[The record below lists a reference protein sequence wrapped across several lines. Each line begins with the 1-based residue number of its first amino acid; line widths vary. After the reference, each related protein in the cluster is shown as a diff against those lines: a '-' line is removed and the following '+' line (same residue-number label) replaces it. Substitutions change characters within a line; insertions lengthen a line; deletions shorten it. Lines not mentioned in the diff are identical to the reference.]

1 MKNKINNKV
10 GDYLYFKPWNYQQY
24 AINHIIDHEAS
35 GLFLDM
41 GMGKTVSS
49 LTAIE
54 DLLLLGEATKVLV
67 IAPKRVAEDTWSTE
81 VEKWDHLKHLRISKI
96 LGTPKKREEA
106 AESDAD
112 IYVTNRENVE
122 WLVDNYFKNWKW
134 DTLIIDE
141 LSSFK
146 SSKAK
151 RFRAL
156 KKVRPYCKR
165 IVGLTGT
172 PAPNSLIDLWPQLYL
187 LDGGERLGKTI
198 TGYRERYFVPGDR
211 NQFVVFNYNLREGAE
226 EAIHNKISDICVSMK
241 ADDYLDMP
249 ERIDNIVRID
259 MPKKALKE
267 YEELEKE
274 LIIQLDDEDIS
285 ASNSAVLT
293 GKLLQMCNGAIYADE
308 TKEVINIHDEKLN
321 ALMDIIEAANGK
333 PVLIFYSFKHDLIR
347 IKDYLKKNKIKGHEL
362 GCSEDI
368 KKWNDGEIP
377 VLLLHPASAGHGL
390 NLQYGGNIIV
400 WFGLTW
406 SLELYQ
412 QACARLYRQ
421 GQKESVV
428 IHHIIA
434 RSTVDE
440 DVMKALQGKEINQ
453 NLLLEAVKARI
464 KNQ

>member
-1 MKNKINNKV
+1 MN
-10 GDYLYFKPWNYQQY
+10 FKPWNYQKY
-24 AINHIIDHEAS
+24 AINHILDHEAS

-49 LTAIE
+49 LTAID
-54 DLLLLGEATKVLV
+54 DLLFLGEATKVLV

-96 LGTPKKREEA
+96 LGTPRKRLEA

-122 WLVDNYFKNWKW
+122 WLVDNYFKHWKW

-156 KKVRPYCKR
+156 KKVRPYFKR

-226 EAIHNKISDICVSMK
+226 EAIHNKISDICISMK

-249 ERIDNIVRID
+249 ERIDNIVKID
-259 MPKKALKE
+259 LPKKALKE

-274 LIIQLDDEDIS
+274 LIVQLDDEDIS

-347 IKDYLKKNKIKGHEL
+347 IKDYLNKNKIKGQEL
-362 GCSEDI
+362 GGPEDI

-440 DVMKALQGKEINQ
+440 DVMKALQGKELNQ

>member
-1 MKNKINNKV
+1 MN
-10 GDYLYFKPWNYQQY
+10 FKPWNYQQY
-24 AINHIIDHEAS
+24 AINHIIDHKAS

-96 LGTPKKREEA
+96 LGTPKKRLEA
-106 AESDAD
+106 ADTDAD
-112 IYVTNRENVE
+112 IYVINRENVE
-122 WLVDNYFKNWKW
+122 WIVSNYLKNWKW
-134 DTLIIDE
+134 DTCIIDE

-156 KKVRPYCKR
+156 KKVRPYFKR
-165 IVGLTGT
+165 IIGLTGT
-172 PAPNSLIDLWPQLYL
+172 PAPNSLIDLWPQIYL

-211 NQFVVFNYNLREGAE
+211 NQFVVFNYELREGAE

-249 ERIDNIVRID
+249 ERIDNKVMIEL
-259 MPKKALKE
+259 PKKAMKE

-274 LIIQLDDEDIS
+274 LIIQLNDEDIS

-293 GKLLQMCNGAIYADE
+293 GKLLQMCNGAIYTDE

-321 ALMDIIEAANGK
+321 ALMDIIEASNGK

-347 IKDYLKKNKIKGHEL
+347 IKDYLKKNKIKGQEL
-362 GCSEDI
+362 GGSEDI
-368 KKWNDGEIP
+368 KKWNDGKIP

-434 RSTVDE
+434 KGTVDE

-464 KNQ
+464 KNN

>member
-1 MKNKINNKV
+1 LN
-10 GDYLYFKPWNYQQY
+10 FKPWNYQKY
-24 AINHIIDHEAS
+24 AINHILDHEAS

-49 LTAIE
+49 LTAID
-54 DLLLLGEATKVLV
+54 DLLFLGEATKVLV

-96 LGTPKKREEA
+96 LGTPRKRLEA

-122 WLVDNYFKNWKW
+122 WLVDNYFKHWKW

-156 KKVRPYCKR
+156 KKVRPYFKR

-347 IKDYLKKNKIKGHEL
+347 IKDYLNKNKIKGQEL
-362 GCSEDI
+362 GGPEDI

-440 DVMKALQGKEINQ
+440 DVMKALQGKELNQ

>member
-1 MKNKINNKV
+1 M
-10 GDYLYFKPWNYQQY
+10 GDYLNFKPWNYQQY
-24 AINHIIDHEAS
+24 AINHILDHEAS

-49 LTAIE
+49 LTAID
-54 DLLLLGEATKVLV
+54 DLLFLGEATKVLV

-96 LGTPKKREEA
+96 LGTPKKRLEA
-106 AESDAD
+106 AEADAD

-122 WLVDNYFKNWKW
+122 WLVDNYFKHWKW

-156 KKVRPYCKR
+156 KKVRPYFKR
-165 IVGLTGT
+165 IIGLTGT

-198 TGYRERYFVPGDR
+198 TGYRERYFAPGDR

-249 ERIDNIVRID
+249 ERIDNIVKID
-259 MPKKALKE
+259 LPKKALKE

-347 IKDYLKKNKIKGHEL
+347 IKDYLKKNKIKGQEL
-362 GCSEDI
+362 GGSEDI

-440 DVMKALQGKEINQ
+440 DVMKALQGKELNQ

>member
-1 MKNKINNKV
+1 M
-10 GDYLYFKPWNYQQY
+10 GDYLNFKPWNYQQY
-24 AINHIIDHEAS
+24 AINHILDHEAS

-49 LTAIE
+49 LTAID
-54 DLLLLGEATKVLV
+54 DLLFLGEATKVLV

-96 LGTPKKREEA
+96 LGTPNKRLEA
-106 AESDAD
+106 AEADAD

-122 WLVDNYFKNWKW
+122 WLVDVYFKNWKW

-156 KKVRPYCKR
+156 KKVRPYFKR

-187 LDGGERLGKTI
+187 LDGGERLGKII

-249 ERIDNIVRID
+249 GRIDNIVKID
-259 MPKKALKE
+259 LPKKALKE

-347 IKDYLKKNKIKGHEL
+347 IKDYLKKNKIKGQEL
-362 GCSEDI
+362 GGSEDI

-440 DVMKALQGKEINQ
+440 DVMKALQGKELNQ
-453 NLLLEAVKARI
+453 NLLLEAIKARI

>member
-1 MKNKINNKV
+1 MT
-10 GDYLYFKPWNYQQY
+10 
-24 AINHIIDHEAS
+24 AIDDL
-35 GLFLDM
+35 LFLD
-41 GMGKTVSS
+41 
-49 LTAIE
+49 
-54 DLLLLGEATKVLV
+54 EASKVLV

-156 KKVRPYCKR
+156 KKVRPYFKR

-249 ERIDNIVRID
+249 ERIDNKVIVEL
-259 MPKKALKE
+259 PKKAMKE

-347 IKDYLKKNKIKGHEL
+347 IKDYLKKNKIKGQEL
-362 GCSEDI
+362 GGSEDI

>member
-1 MKNKINNKV
+1 MK
-10 GDYLYFKPWNYQQY
+10 FSPWNYQQY
-24 AINHIIDHEAS
+24 AINHILDHEAS

-49 LTAIE
+49 LTAVD
-54 DLLLLGEATKVLV
+54 DLMLLGEASKVLV

-96 LGTPKKREEA
+96 LGTPKKRLEA

-122 WLVDNYFKNWKW
+122 WLVDLYFKKWKW

-156 KKVRPYCKR
+156 KKVRPYFKR
-165 IVGLTGT
+165 IIGLTGT
-172 PAPNSLIDLWPQLYL
+172 PAPNSLIDLWPQIYL

-198 TGYRERYFVPGDR
+198 TGYRERYFTPGDR
-211 NQFVVFNYNLREGAE
+211 NQFVVFNYNLRPGAE

-249 ERIDNIVRID
+249 ERIDNIVKVEL
-259 MPKKALKE
+259 PKKAMKE
-267 YEELEKE
+267 YEDLEKD
-274 LIIQLDDEDIS
+274 LIIQLEDEDIS
-285 ASNSAVLT
+285 AANSAVLT
-293 GKLLQMCNGAIYADE
+293 GKLLQMCNGAIYTED
-308 TKEVINIHDEKLN
+308 KEVINIHDEKLN

-333 PVLIFYSFKHDLIR
+333 PVLIFYSFKHDLVR
-347 IKDYLKKNKIKGHEL
+347 IQEFLMKNKIKGQEL
-362 GCSEDI
+362 GGPEDI
-368 KKWNDGEIP
+368 KKWNNGEIP

-421 GQKESVV
+421 GQKETV
-428 IHHIIA
+428 IINHIIA
-434 RSTVDE
+434 KGTVDE

-453 NLLLEAVKARI
+453 NMLLEAVKARI
-464 KNQ
+464 KKL

>member
-1 MKNKINNKV
+1 MR
-10 GDYLYFKPWNYQQY
+10 FKPWNYQQY
-24 AINHIIDHEAS
+24 TINHILDHEAS

-49 LTAIE
+49 LTAID
-54 DLLLLGEATKVLV
+54 DLLFLGEATKVLV

-96 LGTPKKREEA
+96 LGTPNKRLEA
-106 AESDAD
+106 AEADAD

-122 WLVDNYFKNWKW
+122 WLVDVYFKNWKW

-156 KKVRPYCKR
+156 KKVRPYFKR

-241 ADDYLDMP
+241 ADDYLDIP

-347 IKDYLKKNKIKGHEL
+347 IEDYLKKNKIKGQEL
-362 GCSEDI
+362 GGSEDI

-464 KNQ
+464 ENQ